1 MGDGDGLVSESD
13 APPHLSTDWSAS
25 LGLTAPVVCAPMGG
39 AAGGRLAGAVSRAGA
54 LGMIGLGSAGSP
66 ALLARELAAL
76 EETGGTGGAPFGIGV
91 VDWVA
96 RRTPELLDHV
106 LAAKPALVSVGFTSG
121 RFEWVEPVHRSGALA
136 TTQVYDV
143 AEAVAARDAGVDV
156 IVARGAEGGGHGDP
170 RVGTLPLLDGVLDA
184 IGGEAAVLAAGGVSS
199 ARALAAVLA
208 AGADGAWIGTAFAV
222 CEESLF
228 SDTERQVLFAAD
240 GADTVNTRTQDVA
253 AGLPW
258 PDRFPERVVRTAFTD
273 EWAGREDALRADAD
287 ARAAFVDALART
299 DLTVVPLDAGQ
310 GVGVLRESRP
320 AADVIADLVAG
331 AHALLARWT

>member
-1 MGDGDGLVSESD
+1 
-13 APPHLSTDWSAS
+13 
-25 LGLTAPVVCAPMGG
+25 MGG
-39 AAGGRLAGAVSRAGA
+39 VAGGRLASAVSHAGA
-54 LGMIGLGSAGSP
+54 LGMIGVGSAGSP
-66 ALLARELAAL
+66 TALARELEL
-76 EETGGTGGAPFGIGV
+76 LDTGGAPFGIGV

-96 RRTPELLDHV
+96 RRTPELLDRV
-106 LAAKPALVSVGFTSG
+106 LAASPALVSVGFASG
-121 RFEWVEPVHRSGALA
+121 RFDWVARVHDAGALA

-156 IVARGAEGGGHGDP
+156 VVARGAEGGGHGDP

-184 IGGEAAVLAAGGVSS
+184 IGGDVAVLAAGGVSS
-199 ARALAAVLA
+199 ARGLAAVLA
-208 AGADGAWIGTAFAV
+208 AGADGAWIGTAFAA
-222 CEESLF
+222 CDESLF

-258 PDRFPERVVRTAFTD
+258 PDRFPERVIRTPFTD
-273 EWAGREDALRADAD
+273 AWTGRERELRDDAE

-299 DLTVVPLDAGQ
+299 DVTVVPLDAGQ

-320 AADVIADLVAG
+320 AADVVADLVAG
-331 AHALLARWT
+331 AHALLARW